1 MRNNN
6 TTTNNNQ
13 NKSFNNKENN
23 SQNKKS
29 SNKNNNDNSNNND
42 LKDWQN
48 DRLENKESL
57 IRTKNW
63 SCLYAF
69 EEYKHYKENNL
80 KKRPGEKKLKAMGY
94 IIYTMGQYPNNGQM
108 GDTDPHSNM

>member
-6 TTTNNNQ
+6 TTNNNNQ

-29 SNKNNNDNSNNND
+29 SNKNNNDNSNNNG

-57 IRTKNW
+57 IRAKNW

-69 EEYKHYKENNL
+69 EEYSTTRK
-80 KKRPGEKKLKAMGY
+80 
-94 IIYTMGQYPNNGQM
+94 T
-108 GDTDPHSNM
+108 T